1 LRKYRHRL
9 YRSLT
14 YLSFAGSLVAY
25 ASVYVPPEVLWVFAF
40 FALSIP
46 LFLLTHTVLL
56 GFWAL
61 RRSYMAVFPLLGLLL
76 GWPFGQATFQLPKF
90 GGKDTASF
98 GVLSYNV
105 RVFNQYHDEAQEEP
119 KQMIEWVLNH
129 PAEIKCLQE
138 YFEAPN
144 RPIYNVVPRFRA
156 AGYSRYF
163 VPVSGSARRGR
174 YGLAIYSRYPIVR
187 RGVVPFERA
196 SYNKAI
202 FADIALSNK
211 DTLRVYNAHLQ
222 SMHIDESAFTGEY
235 GWERKFR
242 AALLRYRRGVAYRSQ
257 QAEAIAQHAT
267 KSPYPVVVCADLN
280 DPPYSFSYFHL
291 NAYLENTFEKVGQ
304 GFGFSYNGP
313 LWFLRIDHQFAG
325 AGVKPM
331 HYKNHREADL
341 SDHFPNY
348 VTYRL
353 EKE

>member
-1 LRKYRHRL
+1 L
-9 YRSLT
+9 
-14 YLSFAGSLVAY
+14 AY
-25 ASVYVPPEVLWVFAF
+25 VSVFIPPEALWISAF

-46 LFLLTHTVLL
+46 LFLVFHSVLL
-56 GFWAL
+56 VFWGV
-61 RRSYMAVFPLLGLLL
+61 RRSFHSLFPLLGLLL
-76 GWPFGQATFQLPKF
+76 GWPFAEATFQFPKLAA
-90 GGKDTASF
+90 KEAASL

-105 RVFNQYHDEAQEEP
+105 RVFNQYHDESQEEP
-119 KQMIEWVLNH
+119 KKMIEWVVNH
-129 PAEIKCLQE
+129 PADIKCLQE

-156 AGYSRYF
+156 SGYSRYF

-187 RGVVPFERA
+187 RGVVPFKRA
-196 SYNKAI
+196 TYNKAI
-202 FADIALSNK
+202 FADIVLPK
-211 DTLRVYNAHLQ
+211 QDTLRVYNAHLQ

-257 QAEAIAQHAT
+257 QAEAIAAHAAA
-267 KSPYPVVVCADLN
+267 SPYPVIVCADLN

-291 NAYLENTFEKVGQ
+291 KQHLESTFEKAGQ

-325 AGVKPM
+325 GSITPVS
-331 HYKNHREADL
+331 YQNHRDAAL

-348 VTYRL
+348 VKYRIG
-353 EKE
+353 KEE